1 MSHMQNTRNQ
11 DPKQPISKTATG
23 FYKQPVKYM
32 NLTFNLGADSRVTEA
47 LTVKRV
53 KSPMQVMKQKK
64 FSIANDPLNRTLL
77 FNNTYLL
84 KSMAWMNSKTAPIH
98 RNRTVNV
105 KTLR

>member
-1 MSHMQNTRNQ
+1 
-11 DPKQPISKTATG
+11 
-23 FYKQPVKYM
+23 M
-32 NLTFNLGADSRVTEA
+32 NLTFNLGADSRVAEA

-64 FSIANDPLNRTLL
+64 VSIANDPLNRTLL

-84 KSMAWMNSKTAPIH
+84 KSMAWVNSKTGPTH

-105 KTLR
+105 KTVR